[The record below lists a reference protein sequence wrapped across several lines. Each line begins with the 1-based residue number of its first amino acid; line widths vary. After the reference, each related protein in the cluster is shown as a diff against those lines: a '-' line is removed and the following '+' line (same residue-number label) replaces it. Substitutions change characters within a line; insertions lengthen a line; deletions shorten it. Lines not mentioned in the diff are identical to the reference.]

1 MKRKLYCGCLI
12 IMMFLLGCTGKN
24 NQPENT
30 EENATEI
37 GTVAVENPQ
46 LIDDDDEVITLSIN
60 QNENDDADENNADD
74 ANADENNADDANT
87 NENGDLDDAN
97 ADTDEYDL
105 YTVYED
111 GSVDILRDDD
121 IKFNSAKFKSSEKYV
136 YIINNYV
143 DENAEHGMYDIACS
157 VPIYADGDYYYNVTK
172 NITLP
177 KEVDGTKIEWISS
190 DESIISN
197 EGVIVKRPHSHS
209 KYVMLTAVITKGDS
223 KRTSRYIVKVARD
236 MYDDVTEDMIMGLS
250 DDYGNYELLE
260 EKGITLSDYP
270 GWFYWCD
277 ELEQLYFFQNDLDG
291 IMLFDDPDNEIN
303 PRVSCV
309 GNIFEVKV
317 ETLHEAYLAASSL
330 RTVIYC
336 DERYELR
343 FDGSFTSMGD
353 DCYDF
358 VQYYNGVK
366 TSGMIRLGIDHE
378 GENNFFNSWMIQV
391 PDGFD
396 TNPKYTKDK
405 MNKDFDLYSEPEL
418 SISIYDDKILLVW
431 DADTKESTHVIVDAQ
446 TGEVIH
452 EGPHAII
459 D

>member
-1 MKRKLYCGCLI
+1 MKRKLYCTCLI
-12 IMMFLLGCTGKN
+12 IMMLLLGCTGKN
-24 NQPENT
+24 NTPENT
-30 EENATEI
+30 EENDTEL

-46 LIDDDDEVITLSIN
+46 VIDEEDEVLTLSIN
-60 QNENDDADENNADD
+60 PAENDDTAENNDADD
-74 ANADENNADDANT
+74 
-87 NENGDLDDAN
+87 
-97 ADTDEYDL
+97 ADTDESNDVDYAVRGDDYDF
-105 YTVYED
+105 YIVHED
-111 GSVDILRDDD
+111 GSVDLLTDDD
-121 IKFNSAKFKSSEKYV
+121 KIINSADFTSSTEYV
-136 YIINNYV
+136 YIINDCV
-143 DENAEHGMYDIACS
+143 GENEKHEMYDIARS
-157 VPIYADGDYYYNVTK
+157 IPVYADGDYYYNVTK

-197 EGVIVKRPHSHS
+197 EGVIVKRPHDHS
-209 KYVMLTAVITKGDS
+209 KYVMLTAVITNGDS
-223 KRTSRYIVKVARD
+223 KLTSRYIVKVARD
-236 MYDDVTEDMIMGLS
+236 LYDDVTEDMIMGLS

-277 ELEQLYFFQNDLDG
+277 ELGQLYFFQEDLDR

-303 PRVSCV
+303 PRVSGV

-317 ETLHEAYLAASSL
+317 ETVHEAYLAASSL

-336 DERYELR
+336 DEKYELR
-343 FDGSFTSMGD
+343 FDGSFSGMGD
-353 DCYDF
+353 DAYDF

-366 TSGMIRLGIDHE
+366 TDGKIRLLIDHK
-378 GENNFFNSWMIQV
+378 GECNSFNSWMIQV

-396 TNPKYTKDK
+396 TKPKYTKDK

-431 DADTKESTHVIVDAQ
+431 EADTKENTSVIVDAQ
-446 TGEVIH
+446 TGELIH
-452 EGPHAII
+452 ESSHTII